1 MVRNG
6 NMEYSG
12 TGLTWKVKYN
22 KATRYHKT
30 WKEECI
36 LTAKKIYK
44 DFNCPLIVQFS
55 GGADSE
61 STLRFCKEASV
72 PFKALSVVFKKGF
85 NTHEMELGIEFCK
98 NNNIEHILL
107 ELDIE
112 QFMLKDMF
120 PYFQK
125 YPRAATICVARSMWQ
140 VEQLQKQIDYD
151 FVVVV
156 GEDMYLH
163 KNDRGYFYISEMEHR
178 YGLSDFCEANNINL
192 VQAFYKYT
200 TEMMLAF
207 IDEPYIQDFV
217 RNSPKD
223 FDRKRSDGT
232 LIEDWHKYK
241 NGVYHAIFDDFV
253 SRDVCHGF
261 ELFEK
266 NYEYTPKVRAVFEG
280 FKATNHQ
287 QLYLNKIKKLEW
299 FLL

>member
-12 TGLTWKVKYN
+12 TGFTWKVTYG

-36 LTAKKIYK
+36 LTAQKIYK
-44 DFNCPLIVQFS
+44 DFNCPLIIQFS

-61 STLRFCKEASV
+61 AALRFCKEANI
-72 PFKALSVVFKKGF
+72 PFKALSVIFKNKF
-85 NTHEMELGIEFCK
+85 NTHEMKLGIEFCK
-98 NNNIEHILL
+98 NNNIDHILL

-112 QFMLKDMF
+112 KFMAKDMF
-120 PYFQK
+120 PYFNA

-140 VEQLQKQIDYD
+140 VEQLQKQLDYD
-151 FVVVV
+151 FVVVL

-163 KNDRGYFYISEMEHR
+163 RDIKDRFYINEMEHR
-178 YGLSDFCEANNINL
+178 YGLSDFCIANDINL

-207 IDEPYIQDFV
+207 IDEPYIQDFIH
-217 RNSPKD
+217 NTPD
-223 FDRKRSDGT
+223 NFDRKNDDGI

-241 NGVYHAIFDDFV
+241 NGVYHSIFNDFI

-261 ELFEK
+261 EFFEE
-266 NYEYTPKVRAVFEG
+266 NYEYTPEARAVFEG
-280 FKATNHQ
+280 FKAENRQ
-287 QLYLNKIKKLEW
+287 YIYLDDIKKLEW